1 MTWSSLVDDVLSHKK
16 GPEDIYRSAGSNFTY
31 RPICFSLWRAVD
43 NGPVDCHRDTRLH
56 ITAVVAFCIQT
67 CCFHLGFHSPW
78 FRPIKLVDEEER
90 QGAIHLFPSLDNRV
104 THAQLSFVCFVF
116 LSFLS
121 DFAETTKCVRSSL
134 GSNLKPSRSP
144 APPSVRLLDDWR
156 RGRCCTRT

>member
-31 RPICFSLWRAVD
+31 LFLSLARCRQRAGRVD
-43 NGPVDCHRDTRLH
+43 RHRDTRLH
-56 ITAVVAFCIQT
+56 MTAVVAFCIQT
-67 CCFHLGFHSPW
+67 CCFHLGFHLPW